1 MPLSTLAGYLFCS
14 TVSFFLCFS
23 FPLWISCSFS
33 GVGDLGGNGAQQLC
47 CLCRCCSCRCTIAAV
62 IFLLFPFFFFFFPTS
77 PSHALALSFPFTPSS
92 QRTATVPAV
101 STFTLQRE
109 SLSSCSLA
117 EPAHS
122 ITSQT
127 EWQAGRQAESL
138 GLSVFLGYLSPL
150 GAFAFACLPVC
161 LCACNEPASN
171 TASAAAAVRKIRLA
185 LLTAHCHLMHF
196 NLYFNIPPC
205 KSDSQQHRQCV
216 RCCLIRRLYPANTD
230 RPAATL
236 LAAAAAAVNSC

>member
-1 MPLSTLAGYLFCS
+1 M
-14 TVSFFLCFS
+14 
-23 FPLWISCSFS
+23 
-33 GVGDLGGNGAQQLC
+33 
-47 CLCRCCSCRCTIAAV
+47 
-62 IFLLFPFFFFFFPTS
+62 
-77 PSHALALSFPFTPSS
+77 
-92 QRTATVPAV
+92 

-205 KSDSQQHRQCV
+205 KSDSQQCV
-216 RCCLIRRLYPANTD
+216 RCCASGDCIQPTLTVQQPFWLLLTLSTVAD
-230 RPAATL
+230 GRPL
-236 LAAAAAAVNSC
+236 LAVSVPTTCHYYHLHFCLLRCCRRCCTRTHCAHLEWSLFCCSKHHWHNNKTARLLLLHQLTSEAMCALETVLAKKQN